1 MSIIADTPEK
11 IDLYRLLVLRKAL
24 QLEMKDIYMMQ
35 GQTAWVTIRKEFNIR
50 GSREKIL
57 EFISDI
63 INEAQQ
69 KGNIDER

>member
-69 KGNIDER
+69 KGEINE